1 MSKSIIRYNS
11 DSGIPPEYRYE
22 NDYRNIPQKYLKNN
36 IPQGRKM
43 IKWAPFATMLQQFE
57 ELKKMIEKQTR
68 VSRPSLSE
76 DQLVELNSK
85 LLMYMNRPEE
95 CVIHIFNEGYIQ
107 TLKGFI
113 MEVNAEHK
121 TLMFAVEDYLTIK
134 NISLTD
140 IISIE

>member
-1 MSKSIIRYNS
+1 MSKSIGRYNS
-11 DSGIPPEYRYE
+11 NSGIPPEYRYE
-22 NDYRNIPQKYLKNN
+22 NDYRNIPQKYLRNN

-43 IKWAPFATMLQQFE
+43 IKWAPFATMPQQFE
-57 ELKKMIEKQTR
+57 ELKKLIGKQNP
-68 VSRPSLSE
+68 VPRPSLSE
-76 DQLVELNSK
+76 DQLVELNLK

-95 CVIHIFNEGYIQ
+95 CVIHVFNEGYIQ

-134 NISLTD
+134 NISLAD
-140 IISIE
+140 IISIK

>member
-1 MSKSIIRYNS
+1 MSKSIVRYNT
-11 DSGIPPEYRYE
+11 DSGIPSEYRYE
-22 NDYRNIPQKYLKNN
+22 NDYRNIPQKYLKSN

-43 IKWAPFATMLQQFE
+43 IKWAPFATMPQQFE
-57 ELKKMIEKQTR
+57 ELKKLVEKQNR
-68 VSRPSLSE
+68 VPRPSLSE

-95 CVIHIFNEGYIQ
+95 RVIHVFNEGYIQ
-107 TLKGFI
+107 SLKGII
-113 MEVNAEHK
+113 MEVNAEHE